1 MPSDIRRIGVDYISR
16 VEGEGSLRVAVRNG
30 KVEEC
35 DFGIFEPPRF
45 FEAFM
50 RGRKFTEVPDI
61 TARICGICPVAYQM
75 SSAQAMESI
84 CGVTIDPAIDEL
96 RTLLYCGEWI
106 ESHVLHMYLLHAPDF
121 LGYESGIALAA
132 DHPAE
137 VGLGLRLKQT
147 GNALVSAL
155 GGREIHP
162 VSMRVGGF
170 HRVPTRKEIEPLIPR
185 VEQARE
191 DAMAT
196 VDFVAT
202 LPMPEA
208 DRDDEYV
215 ALVADDHY
223 AIHHGRIR
231 STRGM
236 DIAVEEWNDYFVEEH
251 VPRSTSLHSHIRDR
265 GLYQVGPL
273 ARFNLSEELLR
284 PVALE
289 AAHRVG
295 LRAPITNPFR
305 SIVVRAVETLHAVDL
320 ALDILDRYQ
329 RPARPY
335 VPVTPVA
342 GTGHGASEAPR
353 GLLYHRYEIDGDG
366 RILDAQ
372 IVPPTAQN
380 QGSIEADLLHLVE
393 RNLDMDDAHLQHLL
407 EQSIRNYD
415 PCISCSVHFLRLEVD
430 RG

>member
-1 MPSDIRRIGVDYISR
+1 MSSDIRRIGVDYISR
-16 VEGEGSLRVAVRNG
+16 VEGEGCLRVAVRDG
-30 KVEEC
+30 EVTEY

-50 RGRKFTEVPDI
+50 RGRRFTEAPDI

-75 SSAQAMESI
+75 SSVQAMESV
-84 CGVTIDPAIDEL
+84 CGVTVDPEIDDL
-96 RTLLYCGEWI
+96 RRLLYCGEWI

-132 DHPAE
+132 DFPDE
-137 VGLGLRLKQT
+137 VGRGLRLKQT
-147 GNALVSAL
+147 GNAIVAAL

-162 VSMRVGGF
+162 VSVRVGGF
-170 HRVPTRKEIEPLIPR
+170 HRVPTRKELEPLIPR
-185 VEQARE
+185 LEQARD
-191 DAMAT
+191 DALAT
-196 VDFVAT
+196 VEWVAA

-215 ALVADDHY
+215 ALVSDDEY
-223 AIHHGRIR
+223 AILKGRIR
-231 STRGM
+231 STRGI
-236 DIAVEEWNDYFVEEH
+236 DVGVEQWNDLFVEEH
-251 VPRSTSLHSHIRDR
+251 VARSTALHSRIKER
-265 GLYQVGPL
+265 GLYQVGPM

-284 PVALE
+284 PVALD

-295 LRAPITNPFR
+295 LAAPCTNPFR
-305 SIVVRAVETLHAVDL
+305 SIVVRAVETVHAVDL
-320 ALDILDRYQ
+320 ALDLLDRYRRPE
-329 RPARPY
+329 RPA

-353 GLLYHRYEIDGDG
+353 GMLYHRYEIDAEG
-366 RILDAQ
+366 RVLDAQ

-393 RNLDMDDAHLQHLL
+393 RNLELADADLQHLL

-415 PCISCSVHFLRLEVD
+415 PCISCSTHFLRLEVD